1 MNRAI
6 LTIFLILASFAGVKA
21 QQSSTGTAHIGASI
35 VQPTTITQTSEMNFG
50 DITVSTTSGGKI
62 VMDPKGKT
70 QNKGGASTENGAP
83 ASFTINVP
91 ADFTYSISLPKS
103 SVSETDSTSKV
114 LNISEFTSYPSVDE
128 TSTGTKTFSVGAT
141 LTVDKADAIGEYE
154 ADIPFEVSVNYN

>member
-103 SVSETDSTSKV
+103 SVSE
-114 LNISEFTSYPSVDE
+114 FTSYPSVDE